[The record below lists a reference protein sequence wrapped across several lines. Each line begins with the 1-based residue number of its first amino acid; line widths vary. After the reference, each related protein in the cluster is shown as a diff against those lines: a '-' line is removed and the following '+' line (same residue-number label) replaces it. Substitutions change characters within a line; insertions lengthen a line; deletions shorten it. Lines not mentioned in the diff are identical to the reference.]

1 MKKQSFIMRDK
12 SGSPIGEPVDFYPL
26 VFRSGGVVHKLA
38 LHLENNN
45 LPKDKQAWVI
55 SHPASG
61 FKVCEVTAYC
71 KGVPVSSQGWAYIF
85 AREFAVEALK
95 SLYKRVGPEKFNSVL
110 NGVSK

>member
-1 MKKQSFIMRDK
+1 MKKQSFVMRDK
-12 SGSPIGEPVDFYPL
+12 SGAPIGEPVDFYPL

-61 FKVCEVTAYC
+61 FKVREVTAYY
-71 KGVPVSSQGWAYIF
+71 KGVPVSSRGWAYKF
-85 AREFAVEALK
+85 AREFAVKELDACV
-95 SLYKRVGPEKFNSVL
+95 KRVGSEKFNSVL